1 MFTRI
6 LVPLNGSALA
16 EQVLPDAARL
26 ARANGATVMLVRVIR
41 PLVEYEAM
49 RPAPGAW
56 LPAADNTLRD
66 AATAYLNELRA
77 KEPLLDVSTEAHVL
91 VGPVAPIVLRAAD
104 DERADI
110 IVMST
115 QGRKGIA
122 RWLQGSVAGAVIRDA
137 QVPVLVLREA
147 ATPLAADLAAGQPV
161 SALVPLDGSPL
172 AEAALEPAV
181 QLAAAMSQ
189 GAGGSIHLLRVV
201 DPPPER
207 PASDSPAARQE
218 HAERRRDIRR
228 ELRNAREYLDTAAA
242 GVRKLYAD
250 AHGVS
255 VTWSIARGHNVA
267 EAILGA
273 TRSASGAALRADKP
287 ESVNLIAM
295 GTHGRGGL
303 KRWIMGS
310 VAERVVREAAI
321 PVLVVRPRAG
331 DLDVAVRPAESVE
344 VADQDEGGLRLA

>member
-1 MFTRI
+1 MFTRV
-6 LVPLNGSALA
+6 LVPLDGSKRA
-16 EQVLPDAARL
+16 EQVLPDAVRL
-26 ARANGATVMLVRVIR
+26 ARAGGGTMVLVRVIR
-41 PLVEYEAM
+41 PPVEYEAM
-49 RPAPGAW
+49 RPAPSVW
-56 LPAADNTLRD
+56 LPAADNALRD
-66 AATAYLNELRA
+66 AAAAYLNELRA
-77 KEPLLDVSTEAHVL
+77 KEPLLGVATEAHVL
-91 VGPVAPIVLRAAD
+91 VGPVAPMILRAAD

-147 ATPLAADLAAGQPV
+147 ATPLATGLDAGQPV

-181 QLAAAMSQ
+181 QLAAAMSRA
-189 GAGGSIHLLRVV
+189 AGGSIHLLRVV
-201 DPPPER
+201 EPPAER

-218 HAERRRDIRR
+218 HADQRRAIRR
-228 ELRNAREYLDTAAA
+228 ELRDAREYLDTTAA

-267 EAILGA
+267 EAILGTA
-273 TRSASGAALRADKP
+273 RSAGSTTRTDRP

-344 VADQDEGGLRLA
+344 DADQNEGGLRLA

>member
-6 LVPLNGSALA
+6 LVPLDGSTRA

-26 ARANGATVMLVRVIR
+26 ARAGGGIVTLVRVIR

-49 RPAPGAW
+49 RPAPGVW
-56 LPAADNTLRD
+56 LPAADNALRD

-77 KEPLLDVSTEAHVL
+77 KEPLLDVATEAHVL
-91 VGPVAPIVLRAAD
+91 VGPVAPMILRAAN
-104 DERADI
+104 DERADL

-115 QGRKGIA
+115 QARKGIA
-122 RWLQGSVAGAVIRDA
+122 RWLQGSVAGEVIRDA
-137 QVPVLVLREA
+137 RVPVLVLREA
-147 ATPLAADLAAGQPV
+147 AMPLASGLAAGQPV
-161 SALVPLDGSPL
+161 SALVPLDGSSL

-181 QLAAAMSQ
+181 QLAVAMSQ
-189 GAGGSIHLLRVV
+189 GVGGSIHLLRVV

-207 PASDSPAARQE
+207 TGSDSPAARQE
-218 HAERRRDIRR
+218 HTERRRAIRR
-228 ELRNAREYLDTAAA
+228 ELRDAREYLDTTAA

-255 VTWSIARGHNVA
+255 VTWSVARGHNAA
-267 EAILGA
+267 EAILRA
-273 TRSASGAALRADKP
+273 TRAEGGTARADQP
-287 ESVNLIAM
+287 ESVNVVAM

-310 VAERVVREAAI
+310 VADRVVREAAM
-321 PVLVVRPRAG
+321 PVLIVRPRAS
-331 DLDVAVRPAESVE
+331 DLDAVVRPAESVE